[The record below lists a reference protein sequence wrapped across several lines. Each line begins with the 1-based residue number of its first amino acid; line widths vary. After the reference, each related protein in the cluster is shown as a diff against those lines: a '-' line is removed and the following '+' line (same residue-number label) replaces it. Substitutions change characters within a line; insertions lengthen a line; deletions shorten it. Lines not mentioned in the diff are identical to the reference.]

1 MNRFHVHVRVADLES
16 SVSFYSQL
24 FGAEPAILKADYAK
38 WLLED
43 PRINFAISA
52 NASETG
58 IDHLGFQVESD
69 DELSAIASRLT
80 KAEVSVT
87 RQENASCCYARGNKA
102 WVTDPNRVSWETF
115 YSFGDS
121 VTYGNDLRPQSATTL
136 AESSCC
142 IPIART
148 NACCASSRAE

>member
-1 MNRFHVHVRVADLES
+1 MNRFHIHVHVTDLES
-16 SVSFYSQL
+16 CVNFYSQL

-52 NASETG
+52 NANEAG

-69 DELSAIASRLT
+69 DGLSAIASRLT
-80 KAEVSVT
+80 KAGVTVT
-87 RQENASCCYARGNKA
+87 RQENASCCYARGNKT
-102 WVTDPNRVSWETF
+102 WVTDPNGVSWETF
-115 YSFGDS
+115 YTFDDS
-121 VTYGNDLRPQSATTL
+121 VTYGGDLRPQPATTP

-142 IPIART
+142 IPAAKT
-148 NACCASSRAE
+148 NACCASSPTE